1 MKKDPKTEF
10 DVQKEI
16 RGVLPTAIAV
26 VTRPHEFYGSM
37 RKSGGFFEPL
47 FFMVVLGA
55 VSGLLAALLSF
66 VGLTPADAFVTGLA
80 AVIFMPVFI
89 AIFGFIGAAILFV
102 IWKAM
107 GSAESFETAYR
118 GMAYTAAILPLTT
131 VIDIIPY
138 LGGVIGLV
146 WMTWLLVIVSTT
158 VHNIGAKTAW
168 AVFGAVCV
176 VFVLATVSL
185 EVTARRMAAQM
196 DAWDA
201 DSRNRMEQLQDM
213 SPEEA
218 GKAMGEFLKGLEQS
232 ADEQQP

>member
-1 MKKDPKTEF
+1 MEKDPKTEF
-10 DVQKEI
+10 DVQEEI
-16 RGVLPTAIAV
+16 QGILPAAIAV

-37 RKSGGFFEPL
+37 RKSGGFLGPL

-55 VSGLLAALLSF
+55 VSGLLAALLSL
-66 VGLTPADAFVTGLA
+66 VGLAPADAFVTGLA
-80 AVIFMPVFI
+80 AVILMPVFI

-118 GMAYTAAILPLTT
+118 GMAYTAAILPVTT

-138 LGGVIGLV
+138 LGGIVGLV

-158 VHNIGAKTAW
+158 VHNIRAKTAW
-168 AVFGAVCV
+168 TVFGAVCV

-185 EVTARRMAAQM
+185 EATARRMAAQM
-196 DAWDA
+196 DGWDA

-218 GKAMGEFLKGLEQS
+218 GKAMGEFLKGLQQS